1 MLGVFGVISNIVQ
14 AIEVDHYSH
23 VIGTRQTHQV
33 GADAE
38 GANGCYPGV
47 SKPRHLDPSVALFPR
62 HVGFDLEQYYVA
74 DHVPISLR
82 LVASLPDYFLLAGGV
97 GTYRKLRLQ
106 LFDRNTTVPPFR
118 TK

>member
-74 DHVPISLR
+74 DHVPISPLKHPSSR
-82 LVASLPDYFLLAGGV
+82 SASGSLPAFLI
-97 GTYRKLRLQ
+97 TSFWQ
-106 LFDRNTTVPPFR
+106 EE
-118 TK
+118 